1 MATVG
6 GGRRATAGG
15 RGGKVARGTGKA
27 AAAPRVVDPWLAL
40 LAGAGVLLSGYL
52 VATRALHAPLYCPA
66 GSGCDIVQSSRFGAL
81 FGIPVSVFGLLFY
94 GFLLALALRRLSHA
108 ARWALLLP
116 AASAGVA
123 ASAVFVG
130 IQQLAVRATC
140 SLCLLSAFLA
150 LGILALAL
158 FRRARPAVAASWL
171 WSGAAAL
178 AVVAF
183 LAVGYARSA
192 PAPAAAGY
200 AEGLARHLAAS
211 GARFYGAY
219 WCPHCQDQKAV
230 FGRAARA
237 LPYIE
242 CDPRGVAAQPQACAA
257 AGIRAYPTWDI
268 GGKRYEGFLSLEEL
282 ARLSGYPLPG
292 RGQ

>member
-1 MATVG
+1 M
-6 GGRRATAGG
+6 
-15 RGGKVARGTGKA
+15 
-27 AAAPRVVDPWLAL
+27 
-40 LAGAGVLLSGYL
+40 LLSGYL
-52 VATRALHAPLYCPA
+52 VATRAVHAPVYCPA
-66 GSGCDIVQSSRFGAL
+66 GSGCDIVQSSRYGVL
-81 FGIPVSVFGLLFY
+81 FGVPVSVLGLLFY
-94 GFLLALALRRLSHA
+94 GFLLALALRPLTHG

-158 FRRARPAVAASWL
+158 VRRPRAAAAHSWL
-171 WSGAAAL
+171 GSGGAVLAA
-178 AVVAF
+178 VAF

-192 PAPAAAGY
+192 PAPAATGY

-219 WCPHCQDQKAV
+219 WCPHCQDQKAI

-237 LPYIE
+237 LPYVE
-242 CDPRGVAAQPQACAA
+242 CDPRGVGAQPQVCAA

-268 GGKRYEGFLSLEEL
+268 GGRRYEGFLSLEEL
-282 ARLSGYPLPG
+282 ARLSGYPPPG
-292 RGQ
+292 GGK